1 MNLMPLI
8 TLLQTSGLGV
18 PGQTI
23 FLNMMPA
30 EADSAI
36 LLRNPLSGTKID
48 YELPDYYRSQFQ
60 LIVRGK
66 SYKAAQAVSDQAI
79 AALTLVNTQVGTLYF
94 NFCRPK
100 TEPVAFPL
108 SKGNLIEFNVNFEVN
123 FVDTTPP

>member
-66 SYKAAQAVSDQAI
+66 S
-79 AALTLVNTQVGTLYF
+79 
-94 NFCRPK
+94 
-100 TEPVAFPL
+100 
-108 SKGNLIEFNVNFEVN
+108 
-123 FVDTTPP
+123 